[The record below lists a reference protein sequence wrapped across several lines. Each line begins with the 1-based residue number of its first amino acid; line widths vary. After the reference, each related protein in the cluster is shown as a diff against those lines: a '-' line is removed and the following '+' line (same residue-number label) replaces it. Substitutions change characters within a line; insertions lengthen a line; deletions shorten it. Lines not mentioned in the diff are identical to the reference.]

1 MADAAKLRRPLVPCV
16 RDFPKGCGPHAVVV
30 GWKPK
35 EALPPLPPPPPAPE
49 SKELAAC
56 NEVAEPGVCR
66 PPEGAPADIEGKP
79 CLTVG
84 TMKPHVVD
92 SSTMGSGN
100 VAAVKVEQEEELDQG
115 MEESSIHNRELELPV
130 PLFLENGLEQ
140 SKASVVSR
148 TDETLNADGDLVKQ
162 CSPKMYPPLSRKAVS
177 AVRDYPIGCGVN
189 APRMSREEALKLAA
203 NASSKGKS
211 PIEEKMPA
219 VDQQTAAPKDFATVE
234 VPADNKVAKGME
246 ERTEIK
252 KIEEETLQVE
262 AKVSK
267 SPLPSPKIKSL
278 EAEKQSLSGENREKK
293 LPIRAAPDER
303 LGVQAIRQL
312 NRDAQR
318 SMTPDLDK
326 VAARGERLSLGT
338 STDKMVTKYQKVSK
352 STKRKFLDATV
363 DENDARIDH
372 NLDVEKL
379 EAHGER
385 LIIQA
390 LMAAPRCP
398 WKQGCKSGNS
408 GSRSVAMPKHKVK
421 REQTTLNMQLALKE
435 MEDED
440 TVSGNSSSHSVVVHK
455 RKAKRERT
463 KLNMQ
468 LALRDV
474 EDEDILS
481 HGEENERAVTV
492 YQGSY
497 ELSVIDAPPLSVFD
511 GSGELSVNIP
521 PIVPSGWNYSG
532 ADCQDILVRHKVR
545 RALRLFQV
553 VCRKLLQTEEAKS
566 KGLGKTK
573 RVDLTAAD
581 ILKQK
586 GEWVNT
592 GKQIIGIVPG
602 VEVGDEFHFRVELSI
617 VGLHRPFQGGIDA
630 LKKNGI
636 YVATSI
642 VASGGYNDDMD
653 SSDVLIYSGSG
664 GNPAGTDKPPEDQ
677 KLQRGNLALKNSID
691 TKTPVRVIHGIK
703 EMKGGSSHDG
713 RSKLVSTLT
722 YAGLYLVE
730 KYWQEKGPHGFFV
743 YKFQLRRMPGQ
754 PELAL
759 QEVRKTKRSKVREG
773 LCVKDISDG
782 KEKIPICVINTV
794 NDEHPPPFKY
804 ITEIKYPSW
813 YVKNPPEGCDCMNGC
828 SDSGRCA
835 CAVKNGGEIPFNFN
849 GAIVQAKPLLYECGP
864 SCKCPSSCHNRV
876 SQHGIQIPLEIFRTK
891 TRGWG
896 VRSLYSI
903 PSGSFICEYI
913 GELLQ
918 DKEAEKRSNDE
929 YLFDIGHNYDD
940 HSLWEGLPSLIP
952 GLKTSSQRE
961 TVDDVGF
968 TIDAAEYGNVGRFIN
983 HSCSPNLYAQNV
995 LYDHDDKRVPHIMLF
1010 AAENIPPLQ
1019 ELTYHYNYSLDQVRD
1034 ADGNIKQ
1041 KDCYCGSPEC
1051 TGRLY

>member
-1 MADAAKLRRPLVPCV
+1 MAEAAKLRRPLVPCV
-16 RDFPKGCGPHAVVV
+16 RDFPKGCGPHAVVIE
-30 GWKPK
+30 WKPK
-35 EALPPLPPPPPAPE
+35 EALPPLPPSPPPAPE
-49 SKELAAC
+49 SKEPAAC
-56 NEVAEPGVCR
+56 IEVAEPGVCGA
-66 PPEGAPADIEGKP
+66 PEGASVDIEGKP

-84 TMKPHVVD
+84 TMEPRVVD
-92 SSTMGSGN
+92 SSTLGSGN
-100 VAAVKVEQEEELDQG
+100 VAAVKVKQEEELDQG
-115 MEESSIHNRELELPV
+115 MEDSSIRNRELELSA

-148 TDETLNADGDLVKQ
+148 TDETLNSDGDPVKQ
-162 CSPKMYPPLSRKAVS
+162 CSPKVYPPPSKTAVS

-189 APRMSREEALKLAA
+189 APRMSKDEALKLAA
-203 NASSKGKS
+203 TASSKGKS
-211 PIEEKMPA
+211 FMEEKMRA
-219 VDQQTAAPKDFATVE
+219 VDQQTVAPKDLATVK
-234 VPADNKVAKGME
+234 VSADNKVAKGME
-246 ERTEIK
+246 E
-252 KIEEETLQVE
+252 TLQVE
-262 AKVSK
+262 AKVLK

-278 EAEKQSLSGENREKK
+278 EEEKQFLSGEYRETK
-293 LPIRAAPDER
+293 LPIRAATDKR
-303 LGVQAIRQL
+303 LGGQPIRQL
-312 NRDAQR
+312 SRDAQR
-318 SMTPDLDK
+318 RMTPDLDK
-326 VAARGERLSLGT
+326 VADRRERLSLRK
-338 STDKMVTKYQKVSK
+338 STDKMVTKYQKVSD

-363 DENDARIDH
+363 NESDAGTDH

-390 LMAAPRCP
+390 LMAAPNCP
-398 WKQGCKSGNS
+398 WRQGSKSGNS
-408 GSRSVAMPKHKVK
+408 RSRSVAMPKHRVK
-421 REQTTLNMQLALKE
+421 REQTALNMQLALKE
-435 MEDED
+435 VEDED
-440 TVSGNSSSHSVVVHK
+440 AVSGNSSSHSVVVRK
-455 RKAKRERT
+455 RKAKTERT
-463 KLNMQ
+463 TLNMQ
-468 LALRDV
+468 LALRDM
-474 EDEDILS
+474 EDEDIVS
-481 HGEENERAVTV
+481 HSEENERAFTV
-492 YQGSY
+492 YDGSN
-497 ELSVIDAPPLSVFD
+497 ELSVIDATPLSAFQ
-511 GSGELSVNIP
+511 GSGELSITIP

-532 ADCQDILVRHKVR
+532 TDSQDILARHKVR

-566 KGLGKTK
+566 KGSGKIK

-691 TKTPVRVIHGIK
+691 TKTPVRVIHGVK

-773 LCVKDISDG
+773 LCMKDISDG
-782 KEKIPICVINTV
+782 KEKIPICVVNTV

-940 HSLWEGLPSLIP
+940 HSLWEGLPSLIT

-1034 ADGNIKQ
+1034 ADAMVQ
-1041 KDCYCGSPEC
+1041 Q
-1051 TGRLY
+1051 RH